1 MLTKNDLSQIQKI
14 VQVETKKIVQVETK
28 KIVSNELQRE
38 LKPVK
43 KDIKKIKSDISII
56 VKTYDRDFV
65 HLRRRVNR
73 VESHLQLPPLPAY

>member
-1 MLTKNDLSQIQKI
+1 MYCGSMLTKNDLSQIQKI

-38 LKPVK
+38 L
-43 KDIKKIKSDISII
+43 KKIKSDISII